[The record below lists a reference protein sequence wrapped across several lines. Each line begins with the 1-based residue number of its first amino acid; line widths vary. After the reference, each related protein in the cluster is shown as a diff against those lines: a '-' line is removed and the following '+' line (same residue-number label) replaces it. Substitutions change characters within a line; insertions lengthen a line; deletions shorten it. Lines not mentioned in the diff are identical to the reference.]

1 MYCGSGAAGSRGRG
15 GIVVVFSVGVEH
27 PERGEREAGGDGGD
41 GEVDAVMSVV
51 SCRRWNTSPS
61 VLRNHL
67 KIKFIKSI
75 PTHHTFSQT
84 EKPHV
89 YKFIE
94 QE

>member
-27 PERGEREAGGDGGD
+27 PERGEAGGDGGD